1 MKHGKVTRKYFF
13 VFLMFYIFK
22 TKLKSFSN
30 LHLFAFAFFFKVHP
44 FLISIQAYKFM
55 EAEINFKQ
63 AYAQAEK
70 YSSIS
75 LKTMVRTKKPMNKP
89 M

>member
-1 MKHGKVTRKYFF
+1 
-13 VFLMFYIFK
+13 
-22 TKLKSFSN
+22 
-30 LHLFAFAFFFKVHP
+30 
-44 FLISIQAYKFM
+44 M

-75 LKTMVRTKKPMNKP
+75 LKTMVQTKKPMNKP